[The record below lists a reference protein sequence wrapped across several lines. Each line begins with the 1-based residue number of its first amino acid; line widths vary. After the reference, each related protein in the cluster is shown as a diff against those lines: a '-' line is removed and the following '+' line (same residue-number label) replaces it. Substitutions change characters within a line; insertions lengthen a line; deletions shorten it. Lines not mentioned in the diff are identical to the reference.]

1 MTTNTRTHGV
11 AFGVHCVKVAMTTF
25 GPTLVFPASVREA
38 VLDQHRELRAL
49 MQDVLNECDDR
60 ERFVRVIRDLHRR
73 FGAHLEFEE
82 RELAPVLAVVDH
94 WGPERLRAMHEEHA
108 RQRAEFAGLLA
119 GTEAGWPTEQL
130 AAVVRDLISE
140 LFRDMD
146 DEESGY
152 LDAKLLGAQFLE
164 IERR

>member
-1 MTTNTRTHGV
+1 
-11 AFGVHCVKVAMTTF
+11 MTTF

-49 MQDVLNECDDR
+49 MQAVLNECACAPQAQEHDR

-73 FGAHLEFEE
+73 FDAHLEFEE

-108 RQRAEFAGLLA
+108 HQRAEFAGLLV
-119 GTEAGWPTEQL
+119 GTEAGWPTEHL
-130 AAVVRDLISE
+130 AAVVRGLVSE
-140 LFRDMD
+140 LIRDMD